1 MPRFA
6 AGAGL
11 TVKATS
17 TISSSVAERVGGI
30 EHAATARTENVPG
43 QLEQPEPR
51 SVQETVD
58 RLFLAQPVFAGKA
71 PVGAVADHR
80 FNRRDDALIGRTAQ
94 GVEKRLGFVHGG
106 RVRQNQ
112 KTKSENLEAENC
124 GKPGGA

>member
-1 MPRFA
+1 VA
-6 AGAGL
+6 S
-11 TVKATS
+11 S
-17 TISSSVAERVGGI
+17 TPPQ
-30 EHAATARTENVPG
+30 PG
-43 QLEQPEPR
+43 QRTFQVSSNQPEPR
-51 SVQETVD
+51 SVRETGD
-58 RLFLAQPVFAGKA
+58 RLFLAQPVSAGKA
-71 PVGAVADHR
+71 QDIDTAQLPVGAVADHR